1 MTSADDLFDEIFDE
15 AGAGIERLG
24 LRSIPFTE
32 SAINLNDAD
41 RLGSVFTGRTNELRS
56 IFSQFKGSDRRRI
69 LVYGRIGSGK
79 SAFVLQ
85 VLNTLQRKRP
95 KLLTTYTTL
104 PDESD
109 LTTTAFI
116 ALAQQLP
123 NDDWAQSRLHDLGLA
138 TAKPQKELSTE
149 VNGSLVFGAK
159 LGEKDRAIAKLER
172 PVEALQQLI
181 DRARKQ
187 YTDGVVIAIDDL
199 DKQDP
204 ARVRRLMHDA
214 QGTLKG
220 NASFILTGHPIG
232 MMGDLLTS
240 ERGLFDHKIE
250 LTDLD
255 LATTEQMLAKYLA
268 SVRLKPNPN
277 GEPTKKPDL
286 RPFTPEAARAFCR
299 ASYGKPRL
307 FNRLGNTVL
316 NTAIER
322 GVTTIDLDILRVGIR
337 ASELSRRDRAS
348 LTAKEERLKAL
359 LEKNGSLSDET
370 IRIEDLE
377 QFGFRSFNEI
387 LPLLEKLEDAD
398 LATRNELGYTTEF
411 KPINADRPFGD
422 FPETESIEP

>member
-1 MTSADDLFDEIFDE
+1 MSSS
-15 AGAGIERLG
+15 
-24 LRSIPFTE
+24 RS
-32 SAINLNDAD
+32 
-41 RLGSVFTGRTNELRS
+41 
-56 IFSQFKGSDRRRI
+56 
-69 LVYGRIGSGK
+69 
-79 SAFVLQ
+79 
-85 VLNTLQRKRP
+85 
-95 KLLTTYTTL
+95 
-104 PDESD
+104 
-109 LTTTAFI
+109 
-116 ALAQQLP
+116 
-123 NDDWAQSRLHDLGLA
+123 
-138 TAKPQKELSTE
+138 
-149 VNGSLVFGAK
+149 
-159 LGEKDRAIAKLER
+159 
-172 PVEALQQLI
+172 
-181 DRARKQ
+181 
-187 YTDGVVIAIDDL
+187 DDL

-214 QGTLKG
+214 QGPLKG

-255 LATTEQMLAKYLA
+255 LATTEEMLAKYLA
-268 SVRLKPNPN
+268 SVRLKPSPKDD
-277 GEPTKKPDL
+277 PKKKPDL
-286 RPFTPEAARAFCR
+286 RPFTPEAAREFCR

-322 GVTTIDLDILRVGIR
+322 GVTTIDLDVLRAGIQ
-337 ASELSRRDRAS
+337 ASELSRRERAS

-422 FPETESIEP
+422 FPETESIES